1 MKGLNIA
8 REIGYPVM
16 IKASEGGG
24 GKGIR
29 KAQNDDEFTIGFRQ
43 VKIQGAVQ
51 NWRHQRRE
59 GGRSTKTVTSI
70 VSDCKFYCFHGDR
83 GGREV
88 WKWFFAVTGLSKR
101 ILTHLPV
108 LLLDYLSK
116 VNLIQSLL
124 RVQSSVLKW
133 TTREPKQQIN
143 FNGFRFEYLC
153 PAWQTPTASGS
164 V

>member
-51 NWRHQRRE
+51 N
-59 GGRSTKTVTSI
+59 
-70 VSDCKFYCFHGDR
+70 
-83 GGREV
+83 
-88 WKWFFAVTGLSKR
+88 
-101 ILTHLPV
+101 
-108 LLLDYLSK
+108 
-116 VNLIQSLL
+116 
-124 RVQSSVLKW
+124 
-133 TTREPKQQIN
+133 
-143 FNGFRFEYLC
+143 
-153 PAWQTPTASGS
+153 
-164 V
+164 